1 MTTTAMIESALKA
14 KVDETKPALNEEDT
28 NEFHRLVALWVAK
41 CEWPQVIVENAELNT
56 LLARMPDLCKSRH
69 RYALP
74 CSETVTD
81 GSIVYRWS
89 HTFRIQEETE
99 PQGTNRI
106 LK

>member
-1 MTTTAMIESALKA
+1 
-14 KVDETKPALNEEDT
+14 
-28 NEFHRLVALWVAK
+28 
-41 CEWPQVIVENAELNT
+41 